1 MKHVYM
7 DYAATTPAAPEVVEA
22 MTPYFHDKFGNP
34 SSIHSMGQEGRDGVE
49 AARAQVASVIHC
61 EPSSVV
67 FTGCGTEA
75 DNHAI
80 KGVAFA
86 NREKGNHIIT
96 TTIEH
101 HAVLYTCQFLKTM
114 GFDVTFVPVDK
125 YGMVDPADIKKAITK
140 KTLLVSVMHANNE
153 VGTVQPIEE
162 IGKITREAGVYFHVD
177 AVQTFGHLPID
188 VDKLGIDLL
197 AASGHKLYGPK
208 GVGLLYIRPDTR
220 IVPLLHGGE
229 QEEGRRAG
237 TENTPGIV
245 GFGKAAEMAQL
256 GMKKEAEMLTG
267 FRDRLIEAVL
277 GQVGDTYLNGHAKN
291 RLPNN
296 VNFSFDFIEG
306 ESILMYLDAEGI
318 CASTGSACS
327 SASSEPSHVL
337 TALGIP
343 VERARGSLRLT
354 MGKWTTHEEVD
365 KVIEALPRIVA
376 KLREM
381 SPLVKERCGWISYL

>member
-1 MKHVYM
+1 M
-7 DYAATTPAAPEVVEA
+7 
-22 MTPYFHDKFGNP
+22 
-34 SSIHSMGQEGRDGVE
+34 
-49 AARAQVASVIHC
+49 
-61 EPSSVV
+61 V

-80 KGVAFA
+80 KGVALA
-86 NREKGNHIIT
+86 NRKKGNHVIT
-96 TTIEH
+96 TSIEH
-101 HAVLYTCQFLKTM
+101 HAVLYTCQFLKSID
-114 GFDVTFVPVDK
+114 FDVTVLPVDK
-125 YGMVDPADIKKAITK
+125 YGMVDPGDVKKAITS

-153 VGTVQPIEE
+153 VGTIQPIEE

-188 VDKLGIDLL
+188 VDKMGIDFLS
-197 AASGHKLYGPK
+197 ASAHKLYGPK
-208 GVGLLYIRPDTR
+208 GVGMLYIRPGSS

-237 TENTPGIV
+237 TENVPGIV
-245 GFGKAAEMAQL
+245 GFGKAAEVAHQDMN
-256 GMKKEAEMLTG
+256 KEAAALTG
-267 FRDRLIEAVL
+267 YRNRLIETIL
-277 GQVGDTYLNGHAKN
+277 GSVGDTYLNGHPQI

-337 TALGIP
+337 TAMGIP

-354 MGKWTTHEEVD
+354 MGRWTTHEDVD
-365 KVIEALPRIVA
+365 KVVEALPRIVA

-381 SPLVKERCGWISYL
+381 SPLVKEKCGWINYL

>member
-1 MKHVYM
+1 MKRVYM
-7 DYAATTPAAPEVVEA
+7 DYAATTPVMPEVIEA
-22 MTPYFHDKFGNP
+22 MEPYFHDKFGNP
-34 SSIHSMGQEGRDGVE
+34 SSIHSMGQEGRDAVE
-49 AARAQVASVIHC
+49 KARGQIAFLIRCQP
-61 EPSSVV
+61 ESVV

-101 HAVLYTCQFLKTM
+101 HAVIYTCEFLKSM

-125 YGMVDPADIKKAITK
+125 YGMVDPGDIKKAITK

-153 VGTVQPIEE
+153 VGTIQPIEE
-162 IGKITREAGVYFHVD
+162 IGKITRETGVYFHVD

-188 VDKLGIDLL
+188 VDKLGIDFLS
-197 AASGHKLYGPK
+197 ASAHKLYGPK
-208 GVGLLYIRPDTR
+208 GVGMLYIRPGSS
-220 IVPLLHGGE
+220 IVSLLHGGE

-237 TENTPGIV
+237 TENVAGIT
-245 GFGKAAEMAQL
+245 GFGKAAEIARQDMQ
-256 GMKKEAEMLTG
+256 KEADALTG
-267 FRDRLIEAVL
+267 YRKKMIESIMGTVS
-277 GQVGDTYLNGHAKN
+277 DTYLNGHPQI

-337 TALGIP
+337 TAMGIP

-354 MGKWTTHEEVD
+354 MGRWTAQDDVD
-365 KVIEALPRIVA
+365 KVVEALPRIVA

-381 SPLVKERCGWISYL
+381 SPLVKEKCGWIKYL

>member
-1 MKHVYM
+1 M
-7 DYAATTPAAPEVVEA
+7 DYAATTPVMPEVIEA
-22 MTPYFHDKFGNP
+22 MSPYFHDKFGNP
-34 SSIHSMGQEGRDGVE
+34 SSIHSMGQEGRDAVE
-49 AARAQVASVIHC
+49 KARGQVASLIRC
-61 EPSSVV
+61 QPEEVV

-75 DNHAI
+75 DNQAI

-101 HAVLYTCQFLKTM
+101 HAVLYTCEFIKSM

-125 YGMVDPADIKKAITK
+125 YGMVDPRDVKKAITK

-153 VGTVQPIEE
+153 VGTIQPIEE

-188 VDKLGIDLL
+188 VDKLGIDFLS
-197 AASGHKLYGPK
+197 ASAHKLYGPK
-208 GVGLLYIRPDTR
+208 GVGMLYIRPGSS

-237 TENTPGIV
+237 TENVPGIT
-245 GFGKAAEMAQL
+245 GFGKAAEIAQQD
-256 GMKKEAEMLTG
+256 MQKEAVALTG
-267 FRDRLIEAVL
+267 YRKKMIESIL
-277 GQVGDTYLNGHAKN
+277 GNVGDTYLNGHPQI

-337 TALGIP
+337 TAMGIP

-354 MGKWTTHEEVD
+354 MGRWTTQDDID
-365 KVIEALPRIVA
+365 KVVEALPRIVA

-381 SPLVKERCGWISYL
+381 SPLVKEKCGWINYL